1 MVKLRTLVLSLA
13 LSASASGPF
22 AAAATAETA
31 PAEAAPAGCTAADA
45 AIYAPPAS
53 VDGNPGDLLACRA
66 VTLPHVP
73 GNVPMKAWKVQ
84 YASTDLHGKKIAVS
98 GTVAVPNAAWTGGG
112 SRPVVAFNP
121 GTVGLGSQCAFSKQ
135 LAGAYQD
142 EYEGEQVEAF
152 LKAGFAVAA
161 TDGVGYLDGQT
172 HTYMAGQN
180 AGHAL
185 LDIVRTSR
193 QIPGG
198 SLTADGKVAISGYSE
213 GGAAAL
219 WGAQLASS
227 YAPELNVAG
236 VSAGGVPGDLRVVG
250 KQLNGGPFAGFL
262 ADAQVG
268 LHQAY
273 PNLPFDELLNDNGR
287 QAVKNAT
294 SNCLYGTL
302 ASFLGANVENY
313 TTDHYTL
320 DQLYTLKGSDGV
332 SWGDA
337 VDAQKLGVDVGG
349 PGSAAKYK
357 IGFPTFQ
364 YRGIFEEVI
373 ATQAEED
380 TRSRYC
386 KAGVATQWN
395 SSYPGEHLLTDSI
408 AINDVTAWIGDRF
421 AGKPAPSNCPLF

>member
-1 MVKLRTLVLSLA
+1 MLSVA
-13 LSASASGPF
+13 MG
-22 AAAATAETA
+22 AATTA
-31 PAEAAPAGCTAADA
+31 PMAAMADAEAAPSGCAATDA
-45 AIYAPPAS
+45 AIYTAPSS
-53 VDGNPGDLLACRA
+53 VDGNPGDLLACRSVA
-66 VTLPHVP
+66 LPHVP

-84 YASTDLHGKKIAVS
+84 YASTNVQGKKIAVS
-98 GTVAVPNAAWTGGG
+98 GTVAVPTATWAGPG

-193 QIPGG
+193 QVPGG
-198 SLTADGKVAISGYSE
+198 SLASDGKVAISGYSE

-227 YAPELNVAG
+227 YAPELHMAG
-236 VSAGGVPGDLRVVG
+236 VAAGGVPGDLRLVG

-262 ADAQVG
+262 ADAQIG

-273 PNLPFDELLNDNGR
+273 PNLPFDQLLNDNGR

-313 TTDHYTL
+313 TTNHYTL
-320 DQLYTLKGSDGV
+320 DQLYALKGSDGM

-337 VDAQKLGVDVGG
+337 VDAQKLGADIGG
-349 PGSAAKYK
+349 PNSGAKYK
-357 IGFPTFQ
+357 MDFPTFQ
-364 YRGIFEEVI
+364 YRGVFEEVI

-386 KAGVATQWN
+386 KAGITTQWN

-421 AGKPAPSNCPLF
+421 AGKAAPSNCPLF